1 MKIMITVDNYSFL
14 PIINVHLD
22 ILALM
27 NMTRALKITNMF
39 LRSLYEFQKI
49 SIDTLTSLF

>member
-1 MKIMITVDNYSFL
+1 MITVDNYSFL

-39 LRSLYEFQKI
+39 LRSLNEFQKI
-49 SIDTLTSLF
+49 SIDTMTSLF